1 MPCDVV
7 LQRVEHGLRGE
18 LSQPREVAASVRLLQ
33 ALEVAPCFIQESL
46 DVEARRNVGNE
57 LAAIIRLRAHVSGKL
72 RGRRRSHGFVA
83 KAGVVHL
90 RSLRAPLRQETHQ
103 GEHCDTGEQSYEKRA
118 DRGAEAS
125 LREQPAQAKARGES
139 GERRKPAPLPGR
151 LRRRRRLL
159 MRRRSRLLRGRGD
172 LALGPEISA
181 ATEPGGL
188 EVIYKDACTEEQSE
202 QGNDQFFHGLS
213 PRFRT
218 CSPGAGPRHPRSG

>member
-1 MPCDVV
+1 MPGDVV
-7 LQRVEHGLRGE
+7 LQRIEHVLCGD
-18 LSQPREVAASVRLLQ
+18 LSQPREVAAIVRLLQ

-57 LAAIIRLRAHVSGKL
+57 LAAIIR
-72 RGRRRSHGFVA
+72 
-83 KAGVVHL
+83 L

-213 PRFRT
+213 L
-218 CSPGAGPRHPRSG
+218 SAIQNL